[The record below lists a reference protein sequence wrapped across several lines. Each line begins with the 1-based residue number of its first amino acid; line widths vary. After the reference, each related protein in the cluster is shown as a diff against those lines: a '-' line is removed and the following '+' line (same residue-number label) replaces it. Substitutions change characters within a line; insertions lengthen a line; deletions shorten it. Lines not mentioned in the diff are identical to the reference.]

1 VTVDPGER
9 NIELVRRLNEVFDR
23 NDFVSLR
30 DALESSDTVALTSG
44 DLGELSREMAEI
56 IDEDVEVE
64 FLISSPL
71 VEGRRFVGF
80 QGWIELW
87 RQWLS
92 AWEVYSLEASNYES
106 IGNCVVA
113 DVIHRGRGRTSG
125 LEVELMQAQLWT
137 LREGKVVRNRIFDER
152 TEAIQAIEEDV

>member
-1 VTVDPGER
+1 MTD
-9 NIELVRRLNEVFDR
+9 NIELVRRMNEVFDR
-23 NDFVSLR
+23 YDFVSLR

-44 DLGELSREMAEI
+44 ELGELSREMAEA

-64 FLISSPL
+64 FLLSSPL
-71 VEGRRFVGF
+71 IDGSRFVGL
-80 QGWIELW
+80 QGWAELW

-106 IGNCVVA
+106 IGDHVVV

-125 LEVELMQAQLWT
+125 LEVELTQAQLWT
-137 LREGKVVRNRIFDER
+137 LREGKVVRNRIFDAR
-152 TEAIQAIEEDV
+152 TDALRAIEEEL